1 MKELLG
7 FDARLFCIGLAVT
20 AFLCGAASMQVLLS
34 VRLARTRGFSLQ
46 PDLRPKVCTVT
57 LEGIRDAFIEGTLT
71 GSGRVF
77 IGDTQALPRDDG
89 SFSVPAGP
97 FLTRRVTVTVP
108 QGAQFVAS
116 KRGSK
121 YYPLRSM
128 SAEKIAPQNR
138 VYFQSHAQAREA
150 GFHP

>member
-7 FDARLFCIGLAVT
+7 FDARLFCIGLAIM
-20 AFLCGAASMQVLLS
+20 AFLCGAASMQALLS

-46 PDLRPKVCTVT
+46 PDVRPKVCTVT
-57 LEGIRDAFIEGTLT
+57 IEGIRDASVEGTLT

-77 IGDTQALPRDDG
+77 IGEVQALPRGDG

-97 FLTRRVTVTVP
+97 FLTRHVTVTVP
-108 QGAQFVAS
+108 PGSQFVAS

-121 YYPLRSM
+121 YYPLRSV
-128 SAEKIAPQNR
+128 SGEKIAPQNR
-138 VYFQSHAQAREA
+138 VYFQSHAQAQAA